1 MDKNNFKT
9 QYKNGFKAGVPVILG
24 FVPVGIAFAVMARQ
38 AGFSIAETCASSIFV
53 FAGAAQMMSTGMYA
67 QGAGIIAIIVATF
80 VLNLRHLIMATVVM
94 NRMKDGSIAAR
105 LIASFGITD
114 ESFAIFSTTEKEN
127 CTIGFFFGLI
137 TATYSSW
144 VLGTAIGAV
153 ANDFFPPILTASLA
167 VSLYAMF
174 IGLLVPNLRGN
185 AKLGALAV
193 MTGVCNTILCQF
205 MASSW
210 ALIASTLICAF
221 IGSFFVD
228 LDENKE
234 DNADGC
240 C

>member
-1 MDKNNFKT
+1 MAKNNFKT
-9 QYKNGFKAGVPVILG
+9 QYIKGLKAGVPVILG

-38 AGFSIAETCASSIFV
+38 AGFTVLQTCGMSFFV
-53 FAGAAQMMSTGMYA
+53 LAGASQMMSVGMYA
-67 QGAGIIAIIVATF
+67 QGAGILAIIIATF
-80 VLNLRHLIMATVVM
+80 VLNLRHIIMSTVVM
-94 NRMKDGSIAAR
+94 NKMTDGSKAAR
-105 LIASFGITD
+105 IVAAFGVTD
-114 ESFAIFSTTEKEN
+114 ESFAIFSTEKEEN
-127 CTIGFFFGLI
+127 LTIAFFFGLI
-137 TATYSSW
+137 SATYPSW
-144 VLGTAIGAV
+144 VLGSLVGALTS
-153 ANDFFPPILTASLA
+153 DFLPPVLTASLA

-210 ALIASTLICAF
+210 ALIASTLVCAF

-228 LDENKE
+228 LDNDKE
-234 DNADGC
+234 GNADGC

>member
-38 AGFSIAETCASSIFV
+38 AGFSIAETCGSSIFV

-67 QGAGIIAIIVATF
+67 KGAGIVAIILATF

-94 NRMKDGSIAAR
+94 NRMKDGSTALR
-105 LIASFGITD
+105 LLASFGITD
-114 ESFAIFSTTEKEN
+114 ESFAIFSTTDRAN
-127 CTIGFFFGLI
+127 CNIGFFLGLI
-137 TATYSSW
+137 TVTYSSW
-144 VLGTAIGAV
+144 IAGTAIGAV
-153 ANDFFPPILTASLA
+153 ANDFFPAILTASLA

-174 IGLLVPNLRGN
+174 IGLLVPNLHDN
-185 AKLGALAV
+185 AKLAALVV
-193 MTGVCNTILCQF
+193 MTGICNTVLSQF
-205 MASSW
+205 IASSW
-210 ALIASTLICAF
+210 ALIVSTLVCAF

-228 LDENKE
+228 MDENRE
-234 DNADGC
+234 GNADGC

>member
-1 MDKNNFKT
+1 MDKNNFKN

-38 AGFSIAETCASSIFV
+38 AGFTVLQTCGMSFFV
-53 FAGAAQMMSTGMYA
+53 LAGASQMMSVGMYA
-67 QGAGIIAIIVATF
+67 QGAGILAIIIATF
-80 VLNLRHLIMATVVM
+80 VLNLRHIIMSTVVM
-94 NRMKDGSIAAR
+94 NKMTDGSKAAR
-105 LIASFGITD
+105 IVAAFGVTD
-114 ESFAIFSTTEKEN
+114 ESFAIFSTEKEEN
-127 CTIGFFFGLI
+127 LTIAFFFGLI
-137 TATYSSW
+137 SATYPSW
-144 VLGTAIGAV
+144 VAGTFIGAV
-153 ANDFFPPILTASLA
+153 ANDLFPPILTASLA

-185 AKLGALAV
+185 AKLCVLAV
-193 MTGVCNTILCQF
+193 MTAVCNTILCQF

-228 LDENKE
+228 LDDKKE
-234 DNADGC
+234 DNADEC